1 MSTYYS
7 IHTEVRIGGA
17 WHCVDPLILHLKT
30 EHSEQEYALAPTYE
44 NGSRSYFGRTADKL
58 ENMSGRFCFDDLS
71 EELKDYYMK
80 WRLPPEEIPEEVTH
94 CSCCV
99 SVESIREAVQ
109 SLKGKSRHAIV
120 HKDSIAAFESG
131 ESDDIYNEIDPGDYS
146 KLDEEAKK
154 VYQYYEWD
162 DPMEWECHFREI
174 LKRINRNISAFADVN
189 YRDEITDARIILTI
203 T

>member
-17 WHCVDPLILHLKT
+17 WHCVDPLVLHLKT
-30 EHSEQEYALAPTYE
+30 DHSDQEYALSPTYE

-58 ENMSGRFCFDDLS
+58 EKMSGRFCFDDLS

-80 WRLPPEEIPEEVTH
+80 WRLAPEEIPEEATQF
-94 CSCCV
+94 SRCV

-109 SLKGKSRHAIV
+109 SLRGKSRHALA
-120 HKDSIAAFESG
+120 HKDSIVAFESG
-131 ESDDIYNEIDPGDYS
+131 EADDIYNEIDPEDYS
-146 KLDEEAKK
+146 KLDDEAKK

-174 LKRINRNISAFADVN
+174 LKCVNRNIAAFASVN
-189 YRDEITDARIILTI
+189 YLAEITDARIILTI

>member
-17 WHCVDPLILHLKT
+17 WHCVDPLVLHLKT
-30 EHSEQEYALAPTYE
+30 DHSDQEYALAPTYE

-80 WRLPPEEIPEEVTH
+80 WRLAPEEIPEEVTQ
-94 CSCCV
+94 CSRCV

-109 SLKGKSRHAIV
+109 SLRGKSRHALA
-120 HKDSIAAFESG
+120 HKDSIVAFESG
-131 ESDDIYNEIDPGDYS
+131 EADDIYNEIDPEDYS
-146 KLDEEAKK
+146 KLDDEAKK

-174 LKRINRNISAFADVN
+174 LKCVNWNIAAFSNLN
-189 YRDEITDARIILTI
+189 YLSEIIDARIILTI

>member
-1 MSTYYS
+1 MSTYYE
-7 IHTEVRIGGA
+7 IHTEVKIGEV
-17 WHCVDPLILHLKT
+17 WHCVDPLVLHVKT
-30 EHSEQEYALAPTYE
+30 QYHEQEYILGSTYE
-44 NGSRSYFGRTADKL
+44 NGSRSFFGRSADKL
-58 ENMSGRFCFDDLS
+58 QELSERFSFDDLS
-71 EELKDYYMK
+71 EELKADFMK
-80 WRLPPEEIPEEVTH
+80 WRIPPEEIPDEVMRYSY
-94 CSCCV
+94 CIPLDQVRKAV
-99 SVESIREAVQ
+99 SKIN
-109 SLKGKSRHAIV
+109 GKANHAIV
-120 HKDSIAAFESG
+120 PKDQIVAFETG
-131 ESDDIYNEIDPGDYS
+131 DADGIYDPISPKEYS